1 MKLKTRE
8 LVLAALLAALLI
20 AAKQA
25 MSFIPNFEPVTLL
38 LILYTLH
45 FPRMTPLIIYVFV
58 AVQVLLYGFNVW
70 VYMYLYIWIILY
82 AVVRL
87 LARWSS
93 YPLWIIVA
101 AVYGMLFG
109 LLCSP
114 VYLFIGGW
122 NMVWPAALPSRGFCK
137 PKSSPARSRAGELS
151 RLFCC
156 LVLHAQRP
164 DPLRPIV
171 GVALVSAFIQV
182 VIQPSVSAGD

>member
-1 MKLKTRE
+1 M
-8 LVLAALLAALLI
+8 LAAMLSALLI

-87 LARWSS
+87 LARWGS
-93 YPLWIIVA
+93 YLLWIIVA
-101 AVYGMLFG
+101 TVYGMLFG

-122 NMVWPAALPSRGFCK
+122 SMAVSWFISGIPYDIMHGVGNAIMVAVLFIPLDKIFT
-137 PKSSPARSRAGELS
+137 
-151 RLFCC
+151 RLKTTK
-156 LVLHAQRP
+156 
-164 DPLRPIV
+164 
-171 GVALVSAFIQV
+171 GY
-182 VIQPSVSAGD
+182 

>member
-8 LVLAALLAALLI
+8 LVLAAMLSALLI

-87 LARWSS
+87 LARWGS
-93 YPLWIIVA
+93 
-101 AVYGMLFG
+101 
-109 LLCSP
+109 
-114 VYLFIGGW
+114 
-122 NMVWPAALPSRGFCK
+122 
-137 PKSSPARSRAGELS
+137 
-151 RLFCC
+151 
-156 LVLHAQRP
+156 
-164 DPLRPIV
+164 
-171 GVALVSAFIQV
+171 
-182 VIQPSVSAGD
+182 

>member
-1 MKLKTRE
+1 MKAPLKTRE
-8 LVLAALLAALLI
+8 LVLAAMLSALLI
-20 AAKQA
+20 AAKQL
-25 MSFIPNFEPVTLL
+25 MSFLPNCEPVTLL

-87 LARWSS
+87 LARWGS

-122 NMVWPAALPSRGFCK
+122 H
-137 PKSSPARSRAGELS
+137 RALS
-151 RLFCC
+151 RFISGIPLSTMPRPGNAHMVAVLFI
-156 LVLHAQRP
+156 
-164 DPLRPIV
+164 PLDKLFARLKTEKF
-171 GVALVSAFIQV
+171 A
-182 VIQPSVSAGD
+182 

>member
-1 MKLKTRE
+1 MLS
-8 LVLAALLAALLI
+8 ALLI

-87 LARWSS
+87 LARWGS
-93 YPLWIIVA
+93 YLLWVIVA
-101 AVYGMLFG
+101 TVYGMLFG

-122 NMVWPAALPSRGFCK
+122 NMALSWFVSGIPYDIMHGIGNAIMVAVLFIPLDK
-137 PKSSPARSRAGELS
+137 LFT
-151 RLFCC
+151 RLKTTK
-156 LVLHAQRP
+156 
-164 DPLRPIV
+164 
-171 GVALVSAFIQV
+171 GY
-182 VIQPSVSAGD
+182 

>member
-1 MKLKTRE
+1 MLS
-8 LVLAALLAALLI
+8 ALLI

-70 VYMYLYIWIILY
+70 VYMYLYM
-82 AVVRL
+82 
-87 LARWSS
+87 
-93 YPLWIIVA
+93 WIIVA
-101 AVYGMLFG
+101 TVYGMLFG

-122 NMVWPAALPSRGFCK
+122 NMALSWFVSGIPYDIMHGIGNAIMVAVLFIPLDK
-137 PKSSPARSRAGELS
+137 LFT
-151 RLFCC
+151 RLKTTK
-156 LVLHAQRP
+156 
-164 DPLRPIV
+164 
-171 GVALVSAFIQV
+171 GY
-182 VIQPSVSAGD
+182 

>member
-87 LARWSS
+87 LARWGS

-122 NMVWPAALPSRGFCK
+122 SMALSWFISGIPFDIMHGIGNAIMVAVLFIPLDKLF
-137 PKSSPARSRAGELS
+137 ARLKTEKFA
-151 RLFCC
+151 
-156 LVLHAQRP
+156 
-164 DPLRPIV
+164 
-171 GVALVSAFIQV
+171 
-182 VIQPSVSAGD
+182 

>member
-8 LVLAALLAALLI
+8 LVLAAMLSALLI

-87 LARWSS
+87 LARWGSYLCGLSLPRCTGCSLACFARRSIFSS
-93 YPLWIIVA
+93 
-101 AVYGMLFG
+101 AVGIWRCHGLF
-109 LLCSP
+109 P
-114 VYLFIGGW
+114 VSRLISCTGSA
-122 NMVWPAALPSRGFCK
+122 MPSWWRCC
-137 PKSSPARSRAGELS
+137 LS
-151 RLFCC
+151 RWISYLP
-156 LVLHAQRP
+156 A
-164 DPLRPIV
+164 
-171 GVALVSAFIQV
+171 
-182 VIQPSVSAGD
+182 

>member
-8 LVLAALLAALLI
+8 LVLAAMLSALLI

-82 AVVRL
+82 AVVGQLSPVDHRRGGVRDAVRAAL
-87 LARWSS
+87 LAGLSFHRRLE
-93 YPLWIIVA
+93 YG
-101 AVYGMLFG
+101 AVM
-109 LLCSP
+109 
-114 VYLFIGGW
+114 VYF
-122 NMVWPAALPSRGFCK
+122 R
-137 PKSSPARSRAGELS
+137 
-151 RLFCC
+151 
-156 LVLHAQRP
+156 H
-164 DPLRPIV
+164 PI
-171 GVALVSAFIQV
+171 
-182 VIQPSVSAGD
+182 

>member
-1 MKLKTRE
+1 MKAPLKTRE

-20 AAKQA
+20 AAKQL
-25 MSFIPNFEPVTLL
+25 MSFLPNCEPVTLL

-87 LARWSS
+87 LARWGS

-114 VYLFIGGW
+114 VYLFVGGW
-122 NMVWPAALPSRGFCK
+122 QMAVSWFASGIGFDQVHGVGNAVLTAALFLPLDK
-137 PKSSPARSRAGELS
+137 LMT
-151 RLFCC
+151 RL
-156 LVLHAQRP
+156 A
-164 DPLRPIV
+164 
-171 GVALVSAFIQV
+171 AK
-182 VIQPSVSAGD
+182 

>member
-8 LVLAALLAALLI
+8 LVLAAMLSALLI
-20 AAKQA
+20 ASKQA

-122 NMVWPAALPSRGFCK
+122 SMAVSWFISGIPYDIMHGVGNAIMVAVLFLPLDK
-137 PKSSPARSRAGELS
+137 LLARLKTEKFA
-151 RLFCC
+151 
-156 LVLHAQRP
+156 
-164 DPLRPIV
+164 
-171 GVALVSAFIQV
+171 
-182 VIQPSVSAGD
+182 

>member
-8 LVLAALLAALLI
+8 LVLAAMLSALLI

-87 LARWSS
+87 LARWGS
-93 YPLWIIVA
+93 YLL
-101 AVYGMLFG
+101 AVGAWQSRG
-109 LLCSP
+109 LSP
-114 VYLFIGGW
+114 VSRMTSCTAW
-122 NMVWPAALPSRGFCK
+122 AMPSWWRCCSFHWIS
-137 PKSSPARSRAGELS
+137 SSPA
-151 RLFCC
+151 
-156 LVLHAQRP
+156 
-164 DPLRPIV
+164 
-171 GVALVSAFIQV
+171 
-182 VIQPSVSAGD
+182 

>member
-8 LVLAALLAALLI
+8 LVLAAMLSALLI

-87 LARWSS
+87 LARWGS
-93 YPLWIIVA
+93 YLC
-101 AVYGMLFG
+101 G
-109 LLCSP
+109 LSLPRCTGCSLACF
-114 VYLFIGGW
+114 VHRFIFHW
-122 NMVWPAALPSRGFCK
+122 
-137 PKSSPARSRAGELS
+137 
-151 RLFCC
+151 RLEHGTF
-156 LVLHAQRP
+156 VVRFRH
-164 DPLRPIV
+164 PI
-171 GVALVSAFIQV
+171 
-182 VIQPSVSAGD
+182 

>member
-8 LVLAALLAALLI
+8 LVLAAMLSALLI

-87 LARWSS
+87 LARWGS
-93 YPLWIIVA
+93 YLLWIIVA
-101 AVYGMLFG
+101 TVLG
-109 LLCSP
+109 
-114 VYLFIGGW
+114 
-122 NMVWPAALPSRGFCK
+122 
-137 PKSSPARSRAGELS
+137 ARFR
-151 RLFCC
+151 
-156 LVLHAQRP
+156 H
-164 DPLRPIV
+164 PI
-171 GVALVSAFIQV
+171 
-182 VIQPSVSAGD
+182 

>member
-8 LVLAALLAALLI
+8 LVLAAMLSALLI

-87 LARWSS
+87 LARWGS
-93 YPLWIIVA
+93 YLLWIIVA
-101 AVYGMLFG
+101 TVYGMLFG

-114 VYLFIGGW
+114 VYLSLAVGTWHFRGSF
-122 NMVWPAALPSRGFCK
+122 PASHMISCTGSAMPLWWRCCSFRWIS
-137 PKSSPARSRAGELS
+137 SSPA
-151 RLFCC
+151 
-156 LVLHAQRP
+156 
-164 DPLRPIV
+164 
-171 GVALVSAFIQV
+171 
-182 VIQPSVSAGD
+182 

>member
-87 LARWSS
+87 LARWGS

-109 LLCSP
+109 LLCSL

-122 NMVWPAALPSRGFCK
+122 NMALSWFISGIPFDIMHGIGNAIMVAVLPESK
-137 PKSSPARSRAGELS
+137 KMVSSGCSS
-151 RLFCC
+151 
-156 LVLHAQRP
+156 
-164 DPLRPIV
+164 
-171 GVALVSAFIQV
+171 
-182 VIQPSVSAGD
+182 

>member
-8 LVLAALLAALLI
+8 LVLAAMLSALLI

-87 LARWSS
+87 LARWGS
-93 YPLWIIVA
+93 YLLWIIVA
-101 AVYGMLFG
+101 FVNSAAPPSSLPHQWGCADQCRHRCG
-109 LLCSP
+109 NTADHRCRPPCSGRRCP
-114 VYLFIGGW
+114 RRTH
-122 NMVWPAALPSRGFCK
+122 PSAA
-137 PKSSPARSRAGELS
+137 
-151 RLFCC
+151 
-156 LVLHAQRP
+156 
-164 DPLRPIV
+164 
-171 GVALVSAFIQV
+171 
-182 VIQPSVSAGD
+182 